1 MLAHP
6 HPLHGGSL
14 NNKVI
19 DQLFKKFNGRA
30 ALRFNFRGVGES
42 SGEYDQGFGEMDDL
56 EAIIEFSQKT
66 FSCAIEDIILCGYS
80 FGSWISWQV
89 STLHQFNFKSLHL
102 IAPPA
107 LKYPFNAS
115 IPQAKDIY
123 IWSAEKD
130 ELIDHHDTLNWV
142 KQLQN
147 NASNAIHHTVIK
159 GADHYFIGKTVAL
172 IDEVLTVFNP

>member
-19 DQLFKKFNGRA
+19 DQLFKKFNGYA

-42 SGEYDQGFGEMDDL
+42 SGQYDQGFGELDDL
-56 EAIIEFSQKT
+56 MAVIDYSLKT
-66 FSCAIEDIILCGYS
+66 FDCQLENIVLCGYS
-80 FGSWISWQV
+80 FGSWIAWQL
-89 STLHQFNFKSLHL
+89 TTAHNWKLKALHL

-115 IPQAKDIY
+115 IPQATNVY

-130 ELIDHHDTLNWV
+130 ELIDHQNTLDWV
-142 KQLQN
+142 EQLRNDAGKKIQ
-147 NASNAIHHTVIK
+147 HTTIK
-159 GADHYFIGKTVAL
+159 EADHYFIGKTVSL
-172 IDEVLTVFNP
+172 IDQVLAVLNT